1 MTRSYEVAYL
11 LKEGSTADTA
21 KKRIREYLEESSVT
35 FSSDSDMGTRKLA
48 YEIFKNRETITKAFY
63 YFTKVEADPK
73 SLPVFERLL
82 KYDEDIIRYMINR
95 ED

>member
-1 MTRSYEVAYL
+1 MTRPYEIAYL
-11 LKEGSTADTA
+11 LKEGGSVDAT
-21 KKRIREYLEESSVT
+21 KKRIREYIDQNSVT

-73 SLPVFERLL
+73 SLPEFERLL

-95 ED
+95 EE

>member
-1 MTRSYEVAYL
+1 MTRSYEIAYL
-11 LKEGSTADTA
+11 LKEGGTADAT
-21 KKRIREYLEESSVT
+21 KKRIREYLEKNSVA

-48 YEIFKNRETITKAFY
+48 YEIFKNRETITRAFY

-73 SLPVFERLL
+73 SLPELERLL